1 MGPIF
6 AELMQANP
14 NLTSLKA
21 PNYVIDE
28 DEARLIKKSLDIN
41 TGVNEV
47 DFNYTQLGMPKNS
60 FEKVSNIFWNSLPKF
75 LNFEKP
81 IKDQLFDTTKLN
93 KTIFELRQYLQI
105 RREEIENHPLPFFD
119 AIPWDV
125 LMEIGNEI
133 IIRSLK
139 SGFSKEAT
147 LIALD
152 EFLLSVHADGIR
164 QIKTI
169 TNS

>member
-1 MGPIF
+1 M
-6 AELMQANP
+6 
-14 NLTSLKA
+14 
-21 PNYVIDE
+21 
-28 DEARLIKKSLDIN
+28 
-41 TGVNEV
+41 
-47 DFNYTQLGMPKNS
+47 
-60 FEKVSNIFWNSLPKF
+60 FWNSLPQF
-75 LNFEKP
+75 FNFEKS
-81 IKDQLFDTTKLN
+81 IKTQLLETTKIN
-93 KTIFELRQYLQI
+93 QTIVELCQYLQK

-164 QIKTI
+164 KNKTI
-169 TNS
+169 TNF